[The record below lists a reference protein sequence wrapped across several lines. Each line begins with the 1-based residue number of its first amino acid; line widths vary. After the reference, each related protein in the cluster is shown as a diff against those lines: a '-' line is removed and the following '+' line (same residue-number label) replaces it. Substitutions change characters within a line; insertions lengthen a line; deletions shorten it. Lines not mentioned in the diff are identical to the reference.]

1 MYTIYNKSHCFF
13 LQTTCYNSTYY
24 TYVHYSQQITLF
36 SQTPYALISGSMS
49 TVTET
54 LFERNKWNTFYVMNK
69 SEPAHKQVS

>member
-1 MYTIYNKSHCFF
+1 
-13 LQTTCYNSTYY
+13 
-24 TYVHYSQQITLF
+24 
-36 SQTPYALISGSMS
+36 MS